1 MYGDEEVH
9 PTSRR
14 RRPWGLGGGHPRRGH
29 LLIRAIQILIKL
41 YHQTRVARS
50 SHFRGA
56 ELWAG
61 HLRPARV
68 CDLGTR
74 FCCTMVVGEVDISQ
88 FSAVCQHQ
96 PSGSQRS
103 WGQGLEPLEPFHLH
117 AGAGLPKGCPSFSW
131 NGTQSICPRELR
143 CPPHTSWQFIESPC
157 KCHIIRRKKR
167 LSGEER
173 IGPRGNKLYLF
184 KVESSGWGGAVESR
198 IACVCDCEV
207 RKEMSLAQRQG
218 DGPESSGH
226 LGLL

>member
-1 MYGDEEVH
+1 ML
-9 PTSRR
+9 
-14 RRPWGLGGGHPRRGH
+14 GLG
-29 LLIRAIQILIKL
+29 
-41 YHQTRVARS
+41 
-50 SHFRGA
+50 
-56 ELWAG
+56 
-61 HLRPARV
+61 
-68 CDLGTR
+68 
-74 FCCTMVVGEVDISQ
+74 
-88 FSAVCQHQ
+88 
-96 PSGSQRS
+96 
-103 WGQGLEPLEPFHLH
+103 
-117 AGAGLPKGCPSFSW
+117 
-131 NGTQSICPRELR
+131 CPRDALLSHGMGHNPFALGSLDPP
-143 CPPHTSWQFIESPC
+143 PPHTSWQFIESPC